1 MRRTASISVS
11 QAHSELSGLIGRARC
26 GNERFVIGRR
36 GTPMAALVGM
46 DEFQAYQL
54 HQAATEEEVLALSL
68 SSSLF
73 DLVGMGAS
81 ERSDISEHTDEFL
94 AKADFP
100 EAND

>member
-54 HQAATEEEVLALSL
+54 H
-68 SSSLF
+68 
-73 DLVGMGAS
+73 
-81 ERSDISEHTDEFL
+81 
-94 AKADFP
+94 
-100 EAND
+100 

>member
-1 MRRTASISVS
+1 MNRTTTVSVS
-11 QAHSELSGLIGRARC
+11 QARSELADLLGRARY
-26 GNERFVIGRR
+26 GNERFVIERR
-36 GTPMAALVGM
+36 GKPMAVLVGM

-54 HQAATEEEVLALSL
+54 HQAADEDEMVAFSL

-94 AKADFP
+94 AKAYSLED
-100 EAND
+100 ND